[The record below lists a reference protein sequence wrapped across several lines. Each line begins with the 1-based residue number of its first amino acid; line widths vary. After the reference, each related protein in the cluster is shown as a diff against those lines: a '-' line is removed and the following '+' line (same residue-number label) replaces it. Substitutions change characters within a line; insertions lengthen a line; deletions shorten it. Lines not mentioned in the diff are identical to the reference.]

1 MRNRTKGG
9 SFRKVE
15 NHCARVSSCGPF
27 VGLEADSLV
36 WEGTKADWEGAVSV
50 KEVEDGCTP

>member
-1 MRNRTKGG
+1 MRNCTKGG

-15 NHCARVSSCGPF
+15 NHCARVSSWGPS

-36 WEGTKADWEGAVSV
+36 WEGTRQPWEGSVSV